1 MKKLFVIAVMAI
13 ACLTV
18 SAQEAGSFRFG
29 VTGGGNL
36 STANLEASHS
46 SKFGFH
52 AGLVAEYNIYEYLY
66 INAMAKYSMRGVK
79 DVAFM
84 EYKLEWNPG
93 YVEVPIHVGY
103 RYSASDELKLFVD
116 AGPYFAYAVS
126 GKIKAN
132 DGSDADLFSDTA
144 ARVLGGDYK
153 RFEFGLGGAVGVEYS
168 GLQLRIGY
176 DFAFTKICDVSNS
189 AKNSNFYFGL
199 AYMF

>member
-1 MKKLFVIAVMAI
+1 MKKLLFTAVLTI
-13 ACLTV
+13 FCLAA

-36 STANLEASHS
+36 STANLDASHS

-52 AGLVAEYNIYEYLY
+52 AGVIGEYNVYEYLY
-66 INAMAKYSMRGVK
+66 INATLKYSMRGVK
-79 DVAFM
+79 DVDFYD
-84 EYKLEWNPG
+84 YKFEWNPG
-93 YVEVPIHVGY
+93 YIEIPLHVGY
-103 RYSASDELKLFVD
+103 RYSVSDEFKLFVD

-144 ARVLGGDYK
+144 SRVLGGKYN
-153 RFEFGLGGAVGVEYS
+153 RFEFGLGGALGFEYS
-168 GLQLRIGY
+168 GVQLKVGY
-176 DFAFTKICDVSNS
+176 DYGLTKVCDMNNS
-189 AKNSNFYFGL
+189 AKNSNFFFGL